1 MLINNNTAEQIN
13 IALLELNKKIKA
25 IKETKTSSS
34 TTTSSLE
41 EGKTYNINI
50 SGSAASAKEAENALS
65 ADVLA
70 NTITV
75 QASDTIS
82 DTAVSWKGNTDL
94 IIPFKKLTDN
104 TTITDETKL
113 VGTNDDLKLNNFSV
127 EKLSALIFDKI
138 YPVGSIYTSTKDTSP
153 ETLFGVGTWER
164 IKDTFLLA
172 AGDSYTANTTGGSN
186 SITLKSENLPSHS
199 HSYTPAGNI
208 VSTFTGKNKSFTAF
222 GGNHTHTAGTN
233 HGLGFAVDTPHSSA
247 HGAGSYG
254 SYISNVTYSGN
265 LSVSGTFTPTG
276 NVVSTFTGSNL
287 TTNAVGS
294 GSSFSI
300 LPPYLTVYV
309 WKRVA

>member
-1 MLINNNTAEQIN
+1 MLINNNTPEQIN

-25 IKETKTSSS
+25 IKETKTNSS
-34 TTTSSLE
+34 TTSSLE

-50 SGSAASAKEAENALS
+50 SGSAASAKEAESALNADALT
-65 ADVLA
+65 
-70 NTITV
+70 NIITV
-75 QASDTIS
+75 QVSDTIS

-94 IIPFKKLTDN
+94 IIPFKKLTDD
-104 TTITDETKL
+104 TITDETKL

-172 AGDSYTANTTGGSN
+172 AGDSYAANTTGGSN
-186 SITLKSENLPSHS
+186 SITLESANLPSHS

-208 VSTFTGKNKSFTAF
+208 VSTFTGTTKSFVAF
-222 GGNHTHTAGTN
+222 GGNHTHSAGTG
-233 HGLGFAVDTPHSSA
+233 HGSGFAVDTPHNGA
-247 HGAGSYG
+247 HGGGSYG
-254 SYISNVTYSGN
+254 SFISNVAYSGN
-265 LSVSGTFTPTG
+265 LSVSGSFTPAG
-276 NVVSTFTGSNL
+276 KVVSTFTGSNL

-309 WKRVA
+309 WKRTA

>member
-13 IALLELNKKIKA
+13 IALLEINKKIKA

-34 TTTSSLE
+34 TTSSLE

-50 SGSAASAKEAENALS
+50 SGSAASAKEAESALT
-65 ADVLA
+65 ADALT

-75 QASDTIS
+75 QATDAIS

-172 AGDSYTANTTGGSN
+172 AGDSYAANTTGGSN

-208 VSTFTGKNKSFTAF
+208 VSTFTGTAKSFTAY
-222 GGNHTHTAGTN
+222 GGNHTHTAGAN
-233 HGLGFAVDTPHSSA
+233 NGKGFAVDIPHNGG
-247 HGAGSYG
+247 HAGGDYG
-254 SYISNVTYSGN
+254 SFISNVAYSGN

-276 NVVSTFTGSNL
+276 KVTSTFTGSNL

-294 GSSFSI
+294 GNSFSI